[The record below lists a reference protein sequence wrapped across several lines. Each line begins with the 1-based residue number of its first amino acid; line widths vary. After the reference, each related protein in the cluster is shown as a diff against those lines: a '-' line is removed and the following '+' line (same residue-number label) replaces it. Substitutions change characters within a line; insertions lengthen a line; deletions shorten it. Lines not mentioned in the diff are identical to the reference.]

1 MCFMVSDEV
10 VLLVR
15 TSSVGAGRKFDEDYR
30 KVVVSLNDTIMD
42 FRMALVNQLH
52 GADEIM
58 EHEYST
64 DVTINVIG
72 IDSIQVHKIGK
83 VGPKDNDMLVSQFME
98 KSDKEAKSFGC
109 KSFYL
114 QMPMNTRKSGGGT

>member
-1 MCFMVSDEV
+1 MVSDEV

-15 TSSVGAGRKFDEDYR
+15 TSSVGAGRKFDEDYS

-42 FRMALVNQLH
+42 FRMALFNQLH

-72 IDSIQVHKIGK
+72 IDSIQMHK
-83 VGPKDNDMLVSQFME
+83 VGKITKKDNDMLVSQFVD
-98 KSDKEAKSFGC
+98 KFDKETKSFGC
-109 KSFYL
+109 KSYFL